1 MKISLFLKCTLLT
14 LLICCF
20 SAASQDYTHLGLPDG
35 AIARLGKGELGQIH
49 FSPDGSVLAVSS
61 SVGIWFHNP
70 QTGKEL
76 SLLVCPEG
84 VTPFAFAYAPD
95 GKMIAVGSTNKM
107 MVITGKR
114 KARLRSTA
122 GNIVQLRD
130 ITTGEKKTT
139 LKLQTQKPA
148 SIVYSP
154 DGKTIATRSTDGTVL
169 LWEIKPTSEAE

>member
-76 SLLVCPEG
+76 SLKCHRLFRPKISKV
-84 VTPFAFAYAPD
+84 
-95 GKMIAVGSTNKM
+95 
-107 MVITGKR
+107 KR
-114 KARLRSTA
+114 RF
-122 GNIVQLRD
+122 V
-130 ITTGEKKTT
+130 
-139 LKLQTQKPA
+139 
-148 SIVYSP
+148 V
-154 DGKTIATRSTDGTVL
+154 
-169 LWEIKPTSEAE
+169 EIL